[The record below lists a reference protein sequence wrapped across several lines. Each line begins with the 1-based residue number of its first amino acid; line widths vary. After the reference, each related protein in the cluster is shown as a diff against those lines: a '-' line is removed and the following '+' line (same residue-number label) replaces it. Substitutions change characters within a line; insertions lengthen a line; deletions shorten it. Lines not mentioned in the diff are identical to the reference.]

1 MKTRKVNKNT
11 TFKLLKD
18 LTLLYEYQNSLLSE
32 INKTIT
38 KPISFLDLFRIN
50 KKK

>member
-1 MKTRKVNKNT
+1 MKTREVNKNT
-11 TFKLLKD
+11 TLELLKD

-38 KPISFLDLFRIN
+38 KPISILDLFKIN